1 MKESLVSF
9 LIRFFFGN
17 ENYTS
22 IDFTPLQASYFNQE
36 ACVVKTIVPGKRGR
50 VKYGGSFWLA
60 RCTQPISLFPKTLV
74 TIKGRDNI
82 TLLVEPIYSFLP
94 AASLEKRS

>member
-9 LIRFFFGN
+9 LIRFFLVTKITLLSISHHSKTL
-17 ENYTS
+17 TS
-22 IDFTPLQASYFNQE
+22 T
-36 ACVVKTIVPGKRGR
+36 KRLSLSKQLFRESADGF
-50 VKYGGSFWLA
+50 KYGGSFWLA

-82 TLLVEPIYSFLP
+82 TLLVEPNYPFLP